1 MQTVVILQS
10 QYRMAADIM
19 LLANTIVYRGQ
30 LRCGA
35 ASVADAMLDLQLAPT
50 QRSKP
55 DWLTQ
60 VRT

>member
-1 MQTVVILQS
+1 
-10 QYRMAADIM
+10 MAADIM
-19 LLANTIVYRGQ
+19 LLANTIVYNGQ

-35 ASVADAMLDLQLAPT
+35 ASVADATLDLQLAPT

-60 VRT
+60 VCAPCVMPV